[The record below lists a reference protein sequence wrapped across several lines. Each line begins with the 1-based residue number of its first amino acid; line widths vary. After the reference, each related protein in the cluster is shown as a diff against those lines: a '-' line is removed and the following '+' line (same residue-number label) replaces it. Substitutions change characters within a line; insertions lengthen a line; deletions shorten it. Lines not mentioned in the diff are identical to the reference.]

1 MVANV
6 TLGALEP
13 EDQRFVKWMQSVNF
27 GRIWVAVRN
36 GRLVMTSP
44 LRVIREVKIGGENG
58 QRPESDLDDF
68 LLKKE
73 VVELLAYMA
82 AIEDATVCIEIKHGL
97 PFKLTVEEVAA

>member
-1 MVANV
+1 MTGTV

-13 EDQRFVKWMQSVNF
+13 ENQRIVKWMQSVNF

-44 LRVIREVKIGGENG
+44 LRVVREVKIGGENG
-58 QRPESDLDDF
+58 RRPESRIEDF

-73 VVELLAYMA
+73 VVELLAHLA
-82 AIEDATVCIEIKHGL
+82 AIDHATVCIEVKHGL
-97 PFKLTVEEVAA
+97 PFMLTVEEDAA